1 MLLLPRGAIVVKH
14 FHRLFVLS
22 LFSFLIYF
30 QNGHTKRSC
39 KVRKSQTPRVLSHD
53 DTVFWDHVDLQKL
66 HVDNN
71 HHDIYDGD
79 SDDDAADDDD
89 EDNDEDDDDDDDDEN
104 NDDAADDLFCYENAG
119 PSN

>member
-1 MLLLPRGAIVVKH
+1 MQGIGLLVAWRVAVPGVERAVYGVGKTMNLLLA
-14 FHRLFVLS
+14 
-22 LFSFLIYF
+22 
-30 QNGHTKRSC
+30 
-39 KVRKSQTPRVLSHD
+39 VLSHD

-79 SDDDAADDDD
+79 SDDDAADEDND